1 MFSVHLKK
9 RLCWIKTKTDSTQNT
24 NRNEDTNTK
33 NDKNKDKEYSPEEA
47 LVLEG
52 DCLEKNIRG
61 GFSTNQ
67 FGWKPKVWLK
77 MQKNESFVVW
87 IILGGSYLINSSF
100 GAEEKLRELF
110 FEVSFVGD
118 KMFKGGIWGRELGNI
133 IPATQNA

>member
-33 NDKNKDKEYSPEEA
+33 NDKNKGQEYSPKEA

-67 FGWKPKVWLK
+67 FG
-77 MQKNESFVVW
+77 
-87 IILGGSYLINSSF
+87 
-100 GAEEKLRELF
+100 
-110 FEVSFVGD
+110 
-118 KMFKGGIWGRELGNI
+118 
-133 IPATQNA
+133 